1 MMPFFVLGLSLGLFF
16 LFIVFC
22 FCVFFDHAVLFRRA
36 TLYRVPNQDK
46 RIALTF
52 DDGPSPLW
60 TPLILDELN
69 KAQIKA
75 TFFMVG
81 HHVAKYPD
89 IARRVADEG
98 HLIGNHGY
106 AHSVLVYYTLAEI
119 EEEIKYTEDV
129 IFKITGQ
136 RTRFFRPP
144 KAWLRPAIKAKIH
157 SMGYQVVLWS
167 LNSKDWVAFHCESMA
182 RFMEKRV
189 RGGDI
194 LLFHD
199 SGNVFGMEG
208 GDRTQTVAAIPLL
221 VKKLRSKGYTFVTLD
236 KL

>member
-1 MMPFFVLGLSLGLFF
+1 
-16 LFIVFC
+16 
-22 FCVFFDHAVLFRRA
+22 
-36 TLYRVPNQDK
+36 
-46 RIALTF
+46 
-52 DDGPSPLW
+52 
-60 TPLILDELN
+60 
-69 KAQIKA
+69 
-75 TFFMVG
+75 
-81 HHVAKYPD
+81 
-89 IARRVADEG
+89 
-98 HLIGNHGY
+98 
-106 AHSVLVYYTLAEI
+106 
-119 EEEIKYTEDV
+119 
-129 IFKITGQ
+129 
-136 RTRFFRPP
+136 
-144 KAWLRPAIKAKIH
+144 AKIH